1 MWIDPVSWRLGAPI
15 PDFGRYYDGHRGLR
29 VLDGKLFVIGMKA
42 LLFYDP
48 QSDLWTVE
56 QTEFPWEEKISEW
69 YNGPRV
75 VSAFPH
81 QGRIVVF
88 LTNGTAY
95 ERGTDG
101 SWSRYKVARGSGFCY
116 GYKGGF
122 AASVLLG

>member
-1 MWIDPVSWRLGAPI
+1 M
-15 PDFGRYYDGHRGLR
+15 
-29 VLDGKLFVIGMKA
+29 LDGKLFVIEMKA

-48 QSDLWTVE
+48 QTDAWTAE
-56 QTEFPWEEKISEW
+56 QTKVPWQDDMTRDFV
-69 YNGPRV
+69 PRV

-88 LTNGTAY
+88 LANDTAY

-101 SWSRYKVARGSGFCY
+101 SWSRYKVARGSGFWY
-116 GYKGGF
+116 DMSGF